1 VVVGEAVCLVFGLV
15 PTGAEAEDQ
24 PAPGDLVDGDCLL
37 GQHRRAVKRSRC
49 DQGAELDTLRDFAE
63 GSKNRPHLPRA
74 PHPLFIAV
82 EEMVANP
89 ERVETYVFGG
99 PGDITDF
106 GPAILPFHFR

>member
-1 VVVGEAVCLVFGLV
+1 
-15 PTGAEAEDQ
+15 
-24 PAPGDLVDGDCLL
+24 
-37 GQHRRAVKRSRC
+37 
-49 DQGAELDTLRDFAE
+49 
-63 GSKNRPHLPRA
+63 
-74 PHPLFIAV
+74 LFIAV